1 MELGDGDIVYR
12 DANSVLLRNRV
23 YIIIDSL
30 NQVALNGHLLSMSE
44 FQKGLNY
51 VCNNPDQLE
60 HLPMHPDS
68 VVLCINYDLSSM
80 ITPSEVEKAFKMQY
94 VFHCIE
100 GLKYHG
106 ISHYLQEKGKSWQ
119 TANASDLQAIPEN
132 FANRFKMALPISSP
146 DDKGISVKL
155 PPWSEEEPDI
165 TKLKT
170 RNVLK
175 ITVDAQNKIYVNGKE
190 TKVEDLTARAKAFIA
205 NPEGHPDLAESPRK
219 AIVSLKNE
227 RGTNYKEYL
236 EAYNALKTA
245 YYELW
250 DELSQRKYGVPYSDD
265 MPYNQKRAIR
275 EEIPF
280 VLSES
285 EPTAFGE
292 E

>member
-1 MELGDGDIVYR
+1 MKNLSLVIYLLSFSFSACTQQNDFKFKGDIPDGSFNTIELKDGDIVYE
-12 DANSVLLRNRV
+12 DVNSKPLRNRV
-23 YIIIDSL
+23 YIVIDSL
-30 NQVALNGHLLSMSE
+30 NQVTLNGHLLSISE
-44 FQKGLNY
+44 FQERLDY

-60 HLPMHPDS
+60 HLPIHPDS
-68 VVLCINYDLSSM
+68 VVICI
-80 ITPSEVEKAFKMQY
+80 
-94 VFHCIE
+94 
-100 GLKYHG
+100 
-106 ISHYLQEKGKSWQ
+106 KSD
-119 TANASDLQAIPEN
+119 ASDLQILPKN
-132 FANRFKMALPISSP
+132 LSKRFKVAVLVPSH

-165 TKLKT
+165 TKLKA
-170 RNVLK
+170 RNILK

-190 TKVEDLTARAKAFIA
+190 TKVEELTARAKVFIA

-236 EAYNALKTA
+236 AAYNALKAA
-245 YYELW
+245 YHELW
-250 DELSQRKYGVPYSDD
+250 DELSQRKYGIPYSDD
-265 MPYNQKRAIR
+265 MPYDQKRAIR

-280 VLSES
+280 VLSEA